1 MAEAEDHRLRASK
14 AMTRGVFSRPDPIS
28 AANYYRRAADA
39 YKQCG
44 EMRLEKLHRIACG
57 DCQRGQGAHATAA
70 SEYARA
76 AELAEFEI
84 SESADRR
91 RKECRRLHLD
101 AAAMWEEMGEGGR
114 AAESTMRAAFGMV
127 IGTKFDS
134 KLEDDALA
142 CVEMAIE
149 MFLGDPLNSKRD
161 YRTTRGSSSRYLDT
175 DLAKR
180 DAVAAERAALEL
192 ATKNVVSDSYAHEI
206 VIKAGNELLR
216 RKMYEPALYAYGA
229 ATAIL
234 KHEGFATVSLYRSY
248 VSEAVITL
256 AMGDAVAA
264 SREYERV
271 HLQDTGYLSSRECAL
286 EEDLVRAC
294 VGLDSEALEVARG
307 RNGPNR
313 TAMANLDPIVREVA
327 MEIRVSGR
335 ANGGRGGSKRKG
347 KGKGKEEED
356 KAKKSTT
363 TTTTGAHSTPGSDE
377 AVGAAPAAL
386 AVPPSPPPRGR
397 DLDGAEL
404 ERNIDAG
411 FEDLDD
417 IMDQMGLLNDDDD
430 DDDGCDGDDDGD
442 EIDLT

>member
-1 MAEAEDHRLRASK
+1 
-14 AMTRGVFSRPDPIS
+14 MTRGVFSRPDPIS

-84 SESADRR
+84 DESADRR
-91 RKECRRLHLD
+91 RRECRRLHLD
-101 AAAMWEEMGEGGR
+101 ASAMWEETGEGGR
-114 AAESTMRAAFGMV
+114 AAESAMRAAFGMV
-127 IGTKFDS
+127 IGTRFDS
-134 KLEDDALA
+134 KLDDDALA

-161 YRTTRGSSSRYLDT
+161 YRTTGGSSSRYLDT
-175 DLAKR
+175 DLARR
-180 DAVAAERAALEL
+180 DAIAAERAALEL

-307 RNGPNR
+307 RGGPNM
-313 TAMANLDPIVREVA
+313 TAMANLDPIVRELVG
-327 MEIRVSGR
+327 EIRVSGR
-335 ANGGRGGSKRKG
+335 AGGRGGGSKRKV
-347 KGKGKEEED
+347 EE
-356 KAKKSTT
+356 KANKSKTT
-363 TTTTGAHSTPGSDE
+363 TTTTAAAAAPGSGK
-377 AVGAAPAAL
+377 AVGAAPAA
-386 AVPPSPPPRGR
+386 APAAGSPPP
-397 DLDGAEL
+397 DGAEL
-404 ERNIDAG
+404 ERDTDAG

-417 IMDQMGLLNDDDD
+417 IMGQMGLLNDDDD
-430 DDDGCDGDDDGD
+430 DGDDDNVGGGDVDDD